1 MGAIKFDMSEMKAF
15 QRKLG
20 KMANEAALQRFCED
34 CAKDLARR
42 LLNKA
47 INRTPVGNYPEKSK
61 KKGGKKNE
69 KKGGTLRR
77 GWMTKDN
84 RDAKV
89 RYADGNY
96 VVELINAV
104 DYAPYVEYGHRT
116 RGHNGWVDGRLM
128 MTISENEVR
137 ALAPALLEKKI
148 ADYMKEALHG

>member
-1 MGAIKFDMSEMKAF
+1 MVKFDMSEMEEF
-15 QRKLG
+15 QRNLEKL
-20 KMANEAALQRFCED
+20 ANKAAVQRFCED
-34 CAKDLARR
+34 CAKDLAGR

-47 INRTPVGNYPEKSK
+47 INRTPVGNYPKEI
-61 KKGGKKNE
+61 G

-84 RDAKV
+84 RNPKIH
-89 RYADGNY
+89 YSDGHY
-96 VVELINAV
+96 VIELINAV

-148 ADYMKEALHG
+148 AKYMKEALHG